1 MLKKLLIA
9 LVALGVHTPLVA
21 ADAETDVQ
29 TMLNKLLPIAEDLL
43 LDHGEFFPFGG
54 AMKEG
59 GEVVTISGID
69 GLNNDQP
76 PASEVIEMLDIN
88 LRIGAENDQYYA
100 TAVVSNVN
108 VVPPGQSEQTR
119 AIAIMMDHRDGLSM
133 TLVFPYVV
141 KETEVELGQLFAKAN
156 ERKIFDRLP
165 APAKPSGE

>member
-1 MLKKLLIA
+1 MFKRILCA
-9 LVALGVHTPLVA
+9 CVALCLYTPLAA
-21 ADAETDVQ
+21 ADAEADVQ
-29 TMLNKLLPIAEDLL
+29 NLLNKLLPIAEDLL

-59 GEVVTISGID
+59 GEVVTLSGID

-76 PASEVIEMLDIN
+76 AANEVIEMLDLN

-100 TAVVSNVN
+100 TAVVSDVN
-108 VVPPGQSEQTR
+108 VIPPGKSEQTK
-119 AIAIMMDHRDGLSM
+119 AIAIVMDHRDGLSM

-156 ERKIFDRLP
+156 QRKIFDRP
-165 APAKPSGE
+165 ASSDK